1 MYYLLW
7 SWWNQFAID
16 PNPKCNENR
25 CVPVNVAMHYL
36 KWYVSYI
43 WFHTGSEQD
52 VTAQEKRLYDI
63 ALNNGGIPAGD
74 ANGERGYMLTFVIAY
89 IRVSSF

>member
-1 MYYLLW
+1 M
-7 SWWNQFAID
+7 
-16 PNPKCNENR
+16 
-25 CVPVNVAMHYL
+25 
-36 KWYVSYI
+36 